1 VSIKNKLVTAVTTA
15 GLLAGLFGSAFVPA
29 VNAALTA
36 KAAYT
41 EIYTVGADV
50 TGADVIGNGGTI
62 GLYSDSIAAGVNG
75 SVQESASATE
85 VEIAFFHS
93 SFRCNDGGDDV
104 GANDCTDGTR
114 YGDDDLYDDE
124 DIVSLKAT
132 SSNND
137 LLVAWGMD
145 ADGDRWGEDLSDPAD
160 GDASDAGEVN
170 ACADIDNVV
179 SPRGAVVSG
188 QFASSDTIADSGGL
202 TNHATEARE
211 MIDADGA
218 AVSNDDGTDDT
229 VKTFVLCIVAADDDV
244 AATSTISLTVNGVAA
259 GSFIVKAMNVP
270 TSLTAAFAGG
280 SKIAGDNETVEDYFT
295 VYAKDA
301 NGTVLN
307 GKSSTISSL
316 ALADLGT
323 EGEES
328 DDRADDTEIVAFGGA
343 GAQDYLQ
350 DLAGDVCLTE
360 EGGDDTGK
368 SYKVSFT
375 LDNVNGVA
383 SADLTSNDLTI
394 TCGQSSEDA
403 RVTKVTPEATTGG
416 LVYEEAGALDD
427 GVLMLVATVVSANG
441 SAMGDGSGVT
451 CADFDWSIA
460 FTDAAFDDESTIVD
474 DEDGDVIAG
483 ECDLGY
489 LVPGGADNDADLGES
504 DDDGLSRLGLWSY
517 TVTADESDLAT
528 PGTDKDFA
536 LAYRATGTVDTV
548 TIARVRNA
556 AKTVATITFDGG
568 ESAAYESVYFQVEKA
583 NGAVAEFRR
592 RANGDGIATLVLS
605 RRNTTIYVYAF
616 AETGDESDTIKVRFR

>member
-1 VSIKNKLVTAVTTA
+1 VSIQKKFVTAVTTA
-15 GLLAGLFGSAFVPA
+15 GLLAGLFGSAFVPTA
-29 VNAALTA
+29 VAATTA

-41 EIYTVGADV
+41 EIYT
-50 TGADVIGNGGTI
+50 TGGNITGGDVIGNGGTI
-62 GLYSDSIAAGVNG
+62 GFYANDIDGGAGFDG
-75 SVQESASATE
+75 STQDAVDDTQ
-85 VEIAFFHS
+85 VEIAFFET
-93 SFRCNDGGDDV
+93 SFRCTSTTETGNDECIN
-104 GANDCTDGTR
+104 GAR
-114 YGDDDLYDDE
+114 YGDDELSTA
-124 DIVSLKAT
+124 VKTLKAT
-132 SSNND
+132 SSNSD
-137 LLVAWGMD
+137 ILVAWAMD
-145 ADGDRWGEDLSDPAD
+145 ENGLEWGDDLDG
-160 GDASDAGEVN
+160 AGAGTDTL
-170 ACADIDNVV
+170 ACDDIENTVSARGVV
-179 SPRGAVVSG
+179 TAG
-188 QFASSDTIADSGGL
+188 QYAASDTIADAAGL
-202 TNHATEARE
+202 TAHDSQARKYV
-211 MIDADGA
+211 DADGA
-218 AVSNDDGTDDT
+218 YFNLTDGTTDT
-229 VKTFVLCIVAADDDV
+229 PATWVLCIAAADDGV

-259 GSFIVKAMNVP
+259 GSFIVKAMNEP
-270 TSLTAAFAGG
+270 TSLTAAFTGG
-280 SKIAGDNETVEDYFT
+280 SKIAGDNVAVEDFFT
-295 VYAKDA
+295 VSAKDA

-307 GKSSTISSL
+307 GKSTSISSI
-316 ALADLGT
+316 ALADMGT
-323 EGEES
+323 EGEDS
-328 DDRADDTEIVAFGGA
+328 DDRADDTEIVAFDGVGT
-343 GAQDYLQ
+343 YEYSQ

-375 LDNVNGVA
+375 LDAVNGDNDN
-383 SADLTSNDLTI
+383 DLTSNDLTI

-441 SAMGDGSGVT
+441 SALGDGSGLS
-451 CADFDWSIA
+451 CDDFVWSIA

-568 ESAAYESVYFQVEKA
+568 EGAAFESVYFQVEKA

-605 RRNTTIYVYAF
+605 RRNTVIYVYAF
-616 AETGDESDTIKVRFR
+616 AETGDESDTIKVTFK